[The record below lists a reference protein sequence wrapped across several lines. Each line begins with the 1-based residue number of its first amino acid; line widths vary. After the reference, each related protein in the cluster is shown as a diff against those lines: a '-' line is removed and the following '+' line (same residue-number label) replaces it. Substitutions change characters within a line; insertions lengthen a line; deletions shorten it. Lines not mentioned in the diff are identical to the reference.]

1 MTMHNIALSV
11 KVEQD
16 LPMRLSGEFT
26 CEAGQLV
33 ALVGPSGAGKTSML
47 RVLAGLI
54 PSAKARVQ
62 VGEEV
67 WCDTQAGRFVPT
79 PQRHVGM
86 VFQNYALMP
95 HLDAT
100 DNVALAL
107 LEHPRKIRRAM
118 AQSCLQNVGLK
129 PEQQLRK
136 PAQLSGGQQQ
146 RVALARALVRK
157 PKVLLL
163 DEPFSAVDQLTR
175 EGLYALLAQL
185 RQDLHIPIVLVTH
198 DLSEARRLA
207 DKLVVMDT
215 GTVLQQGTPD
225 AIHLSP
231 RNARV
236 AELVGIANHF
246 EGLWLGSSGTPGKA
260 HMRWVIAGL
269 NSETCP
275 VFEVKDKGKLPLG
288 QNLAWVIPSDG
299 LTLATQPDH
308 RPNWFAASVKDARYL
323 GDVSLVT
330 LSCTTLNGLEVKLVL
345 SGPSRRLLES
355 DRQVHL
361 HFNPDFVH
369 VMPMRGGSSPN

>member
-1 MTMHNIALSV
+1 MQNTGLSV
-11 KVEQD
+11 KIEQD
-16 LPMRLSGEFT
+16 HPMRLSGEFT

-33 ALVGPSGAGKTSML
+33 ALLGPSGLGKTSML
-47 RVLAGLI
+47 RVLAGLL
-54 PSAKARVQ
+54 PAAKAHVQ
-62 VGEEV
+62 VGGEV
-67 WCDTQAGRFVPT
+67 WCDTQADVIVPT
-79 PQRHVGM
+79 QQRHVGM

-95 HLDAT
+95 HLNAI

-107 LEHPRKIRRAM
+107 AEYPKKLRREM
-118 AQSCLQNVGLK
+118 AQSCLQKVGLQ

-175 EGLYALLAQL
+175 QGLYALLAQL
-185 RQDLHIPIVLVTH
+185 RQELHIPIVLVTH
-198 DLSEARRLA
+198 DLSEARQLA
-207 DKLVVMDT
+207 DKLVVIDA

-246 EGLWLGSSGTPGKA
+246 QGLWLGTSETAGKA
-260 HMRWVIAGL
+260 RMQWVIFGH
-269 NSETCP
+269 NPENCP
-275 VFEVKDKGKLPLG
+275 VFEVKDKGKLPIG
-288 QNLAWVIPSDG
+288 QNLTWVIPSDG
-299 LTLATQPDH
+299 LTLATQPDN
-308 RPNWFAASVKDARYL
+308 RPNWFAVSVKYARYL
-323 GDVSLVT
+323 GDISLVT
-330 LSCTTLNGLEVKLVL
+330 LACTTLNGLEVKLLL

-355 DRQVHL
+355 GLQL
-361 HFNPDFVH
+361 YIHFNPDFVH
-369 VMPMRGGSSPN
+369 VMPVRGMISTN

>member
-1 MTMHNIALSV
+1 VTAMQSTALSV
-11 KVEQD
+11 KVEQNR
-16 LPMRLSGEFT
+16 PMRLSGEFT
-26 CEAGQLV
+26 CKAGQLV

-47 RVLAGLI
+47 RVLAGLM
-54 PSAKARVQ
+54 PPAKAHVQ

-67 WCDTQAGRFVPT
+67 WCDTQAGVFVPT

-95 HLDAT
+95 HLNAI

-107 LEHPRKIRRAM
+107 LEQPIKMRRAM
-118 AQSCLQNVGLK
+118 AQSCLQKVGLQ

-175 EGLYALLAQL
+175 QGLYALLAEL
-185 RQDLHIPIVLVTH
+185 RQELHIPIVLVTH
-198 DLSEARRLA
+198 DLSEARQLA
-207 DKLVVMDT
+207 DKLVVMDA

-246 EGLWLGSSGTPGKA
+246 EGLWLGASETAGKA

-269 NSETCP
+269 NSENCP
-275 VFEVKDKGKLPLG
+275 VFEVKDKGKLPQG
-288 QNLAWVIPSDG
+288 QNLTWVIPSDG
-299 LTLATQPDH
+299 LTLAAQPDH
-308 RPNWFAASVKDARYL
+308 RPNWFAVSVKDARYL
-323 GDVSLVT
+323 GDISLVT
-330 LSCTTLNGLEVKLVL
+330 LSCTSLNGLEVKLML
-345 SGPSRRLLES
+345 SGPSRRLL
-355 DRQVHL
+355 QTGIHL
-361 HFNPDFVH
+361 HLHVNPEFVH
-369 VMPMRGGSSPN
+369 VMPLRI